1 MKKNTRYILITLAA
15 AVVLGGAVTALL
27 LTKPQAEDSSS
38 SSTTSSS
45 TESISLFS
53 YEDSEVASIQVK
65 NTNDTFT
72 INAKTET
79 SSASSE
85 DEEDTTTTSFYLD
98 GVDEKIQNTT
108 ATTLASSGY
117 SLTASNEIGDAE
129 ELKLEDYGLKEP
141 QATVT
146 TTLTDGKQETYSIG
160 NEGPIS
166 GYYVQYD
173 GKVYV
178 ASINTGLFGTK
189 LDFINT
195 TVLTITPP
203 SDESS
208 ESSES
213 SSSEEATNEFTLF
226 TFSGTNFPQEVK
238 VVPQPESLLSSYKL
252 TSPYTVDANS
262 STFTNIT
269 EGVAA
274 LTATEA
280 VVINPTDEDLEEY
293 GLKDPTVE
301 MNFTVNG
308 TSYTLLSGKLS
319 GNTRYGMLKG
329 VDVIYAFDESTVK
342 DWSNATLF
350 SLRDTFVS
358 LEMISDVCKLTV
370 ETPDKKD
377 VFTLTRTENEESSTE
392 DKISYDYSVTGTDG
406 QEITYQDIF
415 TKYYQTIIAVQLLEE
430 TTDEKAE
437 GEPMLTVTYEYYEGD
452 PARVVKFYSIG
463 DRRCLAEV
471 DGQVVGVVT
480 SQSVQN
486 IIDNTEIVLQ
496 NKSVEGDTE
505 E

>member
-27 LTKPQAEDSSS
+27 LTQPATEDASSSS
-38 SSTTSSS
+38 SSTSS
-45 TESISLFS
+45 TETISLFS
-53 YEDSEVASIQVK
+53 YEESEVSNIQVK
-65 NTNDTFT
+65 NANDTFT
-72 INAKTET
+72 IVAKTET

-85 DEEDTTTTSFYLD
+85 DEEDTTITNFYLD
-98 GVDEKIQNTT
+98 GVDEAIQNTT
-108 ATTLASSGY
+108 ATSLSTYGY
-117 SLTASNEIGDAE
+117 SLTATNEIGNE
-129 ELKLEDYGLKEP
+129 EDLTLEDYGLKDP

-146 TTLTDGKQETYSIG
+146 TTLTDGTTETYSIG

-166 GYYVQYD
+166 GYYVLYD

-178 ASINTGLFGTK
+178 VSLGTGLFGTK

-203 SDESS
+203 SNDDDSS
-208 ESSES
+208 DS
-213 SSSEEATNEFTLF
+213 SSSEEATNDFTLF
-226 TFSGTNFPQEVK
+226 TFNGTNFPQEVK

-252 TSPYTVDANS
+252 TTPYTVDANS
-262 STFTNIT
+262 TVFTNIT
-269 EGVAA
+269 DGVAA
-274 LTATEA
+274 LTATKA
-280 VVINPTDEDLEEY
+280 VVIDPTDEDLEEY

-301 MNFTVNG
+301 MSFTVNG
-308 TSYTLLSGKLS
+308 NSYTLLSGKLS

-329 VDVIYAFDESTVK
+329 VDVIYAFDESTVT
-342 DWSNATLF
+342 DWANATLF

-358 LEMISDVCKLTV
+358 LEMISDVSKLTV
-370 ETPDKKD
+370 ATPDKTD

-406 QEITYQDIF
+406 QEITYQDVF
-415 TKYYQTIIAVQLLEE
+415 TKYYQTIIGVQLLEE
-430 TTDEKAE
+430 TTEETAQ
-437 GEPMLTVTYEYYEGD
+437 GEPVLTITYEYYEDG

-480 SQSVQN
+480 SQSVQD
-486 IIDNTEIVLQ
+486 IIDNTEIILQ

>member
-38 SSTTSSS
+38 SSSSTAS
-45 TESISLFS
+45 STTESISLFS

-72 INAKTET
+72 IHAKTET

-98 GVDEKIQNTT
+98 GVDEKIQNST
-108 ATTLASSGY
+108 ASTLAIYGY
-117 SLTASNEIGDAE
+117 SLSASNEIGDAE

-146 TTLTDGKQETYSIG
+146 TTLTDGEQETYSIG

-178 ASINTGLFGTK
+178 ASVNTGLFGTK

-203 SDESS
+203 SDEN
-208 ESSES
+208 SES

-238 VVPQPESLLSSYKL
+238 VVPQPDSLLSSYKL

-262 STFTNIT
+262 STFTSIT

-280 VVINPTDEDLEEY
+280 VAINPTDEELEEY
-293 GLKDPTVE
+293 GLKDPAVE

-358 LEMISDVCKLTV
+358 LEMISDVSKLTV

-377 VFTLTRTENEESSTE
+377 VFTLIRTENEESSTE
-392 DKISYDYSVTGTDG
+392 DKIAYDYSVTGTDG

-415 TKYYQTIIAVQLLEE
+415 TKYYQSIIGVQLLEE
-430 TTDEKAE
+430 TTEETAQ
-437 GEPMLTVTYEYYEGD
+437 GEPMLTVTYEYYESE
-452 PARVVKFYSIG
+452 PNRVVKFYSIG

-471 DGQVVGVVT
+471 DGQVIGVVT